1 MSSNAE
7 KLPSNKSIFLWL
19 KKNIKILGVV
29 ISVLG
34 GGTAAVYA
42 QGENAADVRITQTE
56 VQELAQSFAKH
67 EALPGHREMWTLAQT
82 ISARL
87 DRIETKLDRLLTT
100 GSVEPL
106 LPTHLAYTPDF

>member
-7 KLPSNKSIFLWL
+7 KLPSNKSILLWL

-42 QGENAADVRITQTE
+42 QGENAADVRVTQE
-56 VQELAQSFAKH
+56 QVQALDHGFATH
-67 EALPGHREMWTLAQT
+67 EALPAHREMWTLAQT

-106 LPTHLAYTPDF
+106 PAHLAYTPDL